1 MTTNNSNVIQL
12 FGANGQPINQTS
24 VITPASPIYTDH
36 AHSQVS
42 TRYNHVQTIDVV
54 NALRDAGWE
63 ITKTATQRVKDES
76 RNGYQKHYV
85 WMKPMG
91 NNNKLEVG
99 DTEMRLLMSNAHDG
113 TAAYRLQAGLH
124 RLVCS
129 NGLVVSIGDFSHIAI
144 RHTSEDIEQLAIDG
158 AIQIA
163 AMAPKINETISK
175 MRERQ
180 LTPDEKALFAAEA
193 VAIAW
198 PQKDAGF
205 INADSL
211 LITRRGDDQKSDVW
225 SVFNSIQENLI
236 RGGLSANNGR
246 RTRAVN
252 SPVRDVAINRALFQ
266 LATKKAA

>member
-1 MTTNNSNVIQL
+1 MTTNNSNIIQH
-12 FGANGQPINQTS
+12 FGANSQSIHQT
-24 VITPASPIYTDH
+24 SPIYAEY

-42 TRYNHVQTIDVV
+42 NRYNQVKTIDVI
-54 NALRDAGWE
+54 NALRDSGWE
-63 ITKTATQRVKDES
+63 ITKTATQRVRDES
-76 RNGYQKHYV
+76 REGFQRHYA
-85 WMKPMG
+85 WLKPI

-99 DTEMRLLMSNAHDG
+99 DTEMRVILSNSHDG
-113 TAAYRLQAGLH
+113 TSAFRLNCALH

>member
-24 VITPASPIYTDH
+24 PIYAEC

-42 TRYNHVQTIDVV
+42 NKYNQVKTIDVI
-54 NALRDAGWE
+54 NALRDSGWE
-63 ITKTATQRVKDES
+63 ITKTATQRVRDLS
-76 RNGYQKHYV
+76 REGFQRHYA
-85 WMKPMG
+85 WLRPTLG
-91 NNNKLEVG
+91 NKLEVG
-99 DTEMRLLMSNAHDG
+99 DTEMRVLLSNSHDG
-113 TAAYRLQAGLH
+113 TSAFRLNCALH

-144 RHTSEDIEQLAIDG
+144 RHTEEAIEQMAIDG

-163 AMAPKINETISK
+163 AMAPQINEAISK

-180 LTPDEKALFAAEA
+180 MTSGEKALFAAEA

-198 PQKDAGF
+198 PQKDSGF
-205 INADSL
+205 INAENL
-211 LITRRGDDQKSDVW
+211 LITRRAADQKNDVW
-225 SVFNSIQENLI
+225 SVFNTLQENLI

-252 SPVRDVAINRALFQ
+252 SPVRDVTINRSLFQ